1 MAYLFPLAAVLLW
14 SGNNVVNK
22 LVAGVL
28 YPAEIGFYRW
38 LLAGAL
44 LTPVM
49 LRPLWRQRHAI
60 RPWLWHNLV
69 LGMLGMVA
77 YQTLAYY
84 AGTSTSATNMGIIL
98 SLMPLL
104 ALLLS
109 ALLLGQPLTLGA
121 VTGALIS
128 LAGVAVVV
136 SSGNPA
142 NLIDQGVNRG
152 DLLMLL
158 ATLAYALYGVLL
170 KRWRPDLPALTLLYL
185 QVLVGIVMLLPLM
198 LLSPRQGL
206 SSEALPLI
214 AYAGIAA
221 SIAAPWLWM
230 NGIKRLD
237 PSRVSLFFNLVPLFT
252 AAIAAVMLREQLT
265 WAHLFG
271 GLLTLAGVMLA
282 ELWRRFS
289 PARSPD
295 S

>member
-158 ATLAYALYGVLL
+158 ATLAYALYGVCC
-170 KRWRPDLPALTLLYL
+170 
-185 QVLVGIVMLLPLM
+185 
-198 LLSPRQGL
+198 
-206 SSEALPLI
+206 
-214 AYAGIAA
+214 
-221 SIAAPWLWM
+221 
-230 NGIKRLD
+230 
-237 PSRVSLFFNLVPLFT
+237 
-252 AAIAAVMLREQLT
+252 
-265 WAHLFG
+265 
-271 GLLTLAGVMLA
+271 
-282 ELWRRFS
+282 
-289 PARSPD
+289 
-295 S
+295 

>member
-289 PARSPD
+289 PARSRD